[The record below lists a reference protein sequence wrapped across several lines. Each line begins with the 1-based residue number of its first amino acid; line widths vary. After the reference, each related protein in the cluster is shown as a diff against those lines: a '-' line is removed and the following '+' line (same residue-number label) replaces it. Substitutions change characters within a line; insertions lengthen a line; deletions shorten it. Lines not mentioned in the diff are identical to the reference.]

1 MSNRDRHG
9 HPERAKRPLPLLP
22 KYIRTRR
29 QSRPS
34 LLHIQG
40 AISPGSSQEDRARA
54 SLSLSFSLSI
64 SLSFSLSISLS
75 LSLSLSPSFFLSLS
89 HSFSLSLY
97 LILSLS
103 FSLSLTLSHTHTHSF
118 SLSLSLSLSL
128 STLSRPFARGPGPGR
143 HVLHLQPRPHLLASA
158 GRPASRP
165 PASSAGR
172 RRQGRAGTRQR
183 RASGLVLPS
192 ATPPP
197 PPPPR
202 ADSGRGGDSP
212 TRKAFQARR
221 VLPAAR
227 RRARV
232 FGAGV
237 RGGHWSNTA
246 GRPGQGSLCQAF
258 LRIASGSEGLAAAS
272 GPRRPARGA
281 AITIMM
287 A

>member
-34 LLHIQG
+34 LLPIQG

-75 LSLSLSPSFFLSLS
+75 LSLSFFLSLS
-89 HSFSLSLY
+89 LSFILTLSLSHSLS
-97 LILSLS
+97 LILSLTHS
-103 FSLSLTLSHTHTHSF
+103 LSHTHSLI
-118 SLSLSLSLSL
+118 LSLSLSLSL

-232 FGAGV
+232 FGAGA

-246 GRPGQGSLCQAF
+246 ARPGQGSLCQAF